1 MKLHRQLEIGELTAH
16 EKIHLMLLGSPPDMV
31 HGISLRQTNL
41 STLPKRGNSTQT
53 SPGVGIH
60 PCCSGLQVQDTANSP
75 TSATLL

>member
-1 MKLHRQLEIGELTAH
+1 MHRPLEIGNLTAH

-41 STLPKRGNSTQT
+41 STRKIRVNSTQT

-60 PCCSGLQVQDTANSP
+60 PC
-75 TSATLL
+75 